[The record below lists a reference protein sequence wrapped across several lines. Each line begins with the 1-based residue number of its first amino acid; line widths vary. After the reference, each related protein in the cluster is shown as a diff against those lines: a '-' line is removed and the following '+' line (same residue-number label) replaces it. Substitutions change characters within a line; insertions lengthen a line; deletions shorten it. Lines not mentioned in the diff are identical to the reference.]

1 MAHLL
6 HGEGRGRAR
15 GVAAHPLEHRQVPQ
29 PLPLRPLPRCSR
41 KKNSSIHELKRA
53 NQIHP
58 IRGQLIAQFRRTGG
72 GQFAPPNGGQVRSAS
87 VGVSAREAW
96 TKRVTWAHVGAAA
109 HDRRGVAAGTSR
121 GGAGRRREGRGGGGR
136 RRWR

>member
-29 PLPLRPLPRCSR
+29 PLPLRPLPR
-41 KKNSSIHELKRA
+41 
-53 NQIHP
+53 
-58 IRGQLIAQFRRTGG
+58 
-72 GQFAPPNGGQVRSAS
+72 
-87 VGVSAREAW
+87 
-96 TKRVTWAHVGAAA
+96 WAHVGAAA